1 MYTTC
6 LRGEKME
13 RQAVAKR
20 LFTIVDNSET
30 DEKKRVKRICLCG
43 TSVLYA
49 ADGCQ
54 VCHPGTPLWN
64 GLNEAEEG
72 DEIEI
77 TLPARTLR
85 VTVQAIETP
94 PVLASIAA

>member
-1 MYTTC
+1 
-6 LRGEKME
+6 ME

-20 LFTIVDNSET
+20 LFTIVDNSEI

-43 TSVLYA
+43 TSVPHT

-77 TLPARTLR
+77 TLPARTLL
-85 VTVQAIETP
+85 VTVQAIEMTP
-94 PVLASIAA
+94 TMVDIAA